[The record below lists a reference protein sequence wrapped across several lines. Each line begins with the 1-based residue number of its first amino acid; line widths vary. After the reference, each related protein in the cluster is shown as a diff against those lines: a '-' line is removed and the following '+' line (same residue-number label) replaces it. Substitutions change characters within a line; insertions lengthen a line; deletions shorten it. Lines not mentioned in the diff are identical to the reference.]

1 MPLPLRDLLDTW
13 SSLYAGSAVIRSVVA
28 FAHTGGLVLGGGS
41 AIASD
46 LATLQT
52 IRRHEHHL
60 RPALERIE
68 RLHPLVIGSLAVV
81 FASGVLL
88 MGADF
93 DAYVAS
99 RAFWLKMVCV
109 AALLLNGVVLA
120 RLSSRVLRETPAT
133 LSPLRRAVLASLLL
147 WTLTTLMGTVI
158 PNAL

>member
-1 MPLPLRDLLDTW
+1 MAVPFRELIETW
-13 SSLYAGSAVIRSVVA
+13 SSLYAGSAPLRSVVA

-46 LATLQT
+46 LATLRL
-52 IRRHEHHL
+52 INRREDHV
-60 RPALERIE
+60 RPELERLQ
-68 RLHPLVIGSLAVV
+68 RLHPLVISSLAVV
-81 FASGVLL
+81 FLSGVLL

-109 AALLLNGVVLA
+109 AALLLNGAALA
-120 RLSSRVLRETPAT
+120 RLNSRALQETPST
-133 LSPLRRAVLASLLL
+133 LAPLRRAVVASLLL